1 MNSGGVFVS
10 AKSVNNWAVKSI
22 LSEKAYLYSSP
33 SLSDTSTAY
42 LIRGDIIFVLPSSN
56 NSLVKFRYQQESGK
70 VIEKWVWCEDIGF
83 CGRQ

>member
-42 LIRGDIIFVLPSSN
+42 LIRGDIISVLPNSN
-56 NSLVKFRYQQESGK
+56 NPFVKFRYQQKGGK
-70 VIEKWVWCEDIGF
+70 LIEKWVRCEDVDF
-83 CGRQ
+83 CGRR